1 MALRAG
7 SVGPGQEAGLEPQRG
22 WASLPA
28 WVSARAG
35 RASPD
40 WRGVR
45 PVDRPG
51 CAVEQSAA
59 SADAQ
64 QLTQNWH
71 GPGESDCLI
80 KTEHCDVRNRGID
93 AM

>member
-7 SVGPGQEAGLEPQRG
+7 SVGPGPEAGLEPQRG
-22 WASLPA
+22 WASLL
-28 WVSARAG
+28 VSAS

-80 KTEHCDVRNRGID
+80 KTEHGDVRNRGID

>member
-7 SVGPGQEAGLEPQRG
+7 SVGPGQKAGLEPQRG
-22 WASLPA
+22 WASPL
-28 WVSARAG
+28 AG
-35 RASPD
+35 ASPD

>member
-7 SVGPGQEAGLEPQRG
+7 SVGPGQEARLEPQRG
-22 WASLPA
+22 WASLLA
-28 WVSARAG
+28 NSLASW
-35 RASPD
+35 ASPD

>member
-1 MALRAG
+1 M
-7 SVGPGQEAGLEPQRG
+7 
-22 WASLPA
+22 
-28 WVSARAG
+28 AG
-35 RASPD
+35 RACLPRTSVFGQVGASPD